1 MRTARGM
8 SAQKS
13 GGKAS
18 PTKDGDGGGGGG
30 SGFISHLLRGLT
42 QPSTRAKL
50 TFEFPQLDTQ
60 VRGEVVGEYPLDEY
74 PGVKIVVSDLDGEG
88 YYTVVEPPLSGEERA
103 ALSQIME
110 ELYFSME
117 PVDEEAAGAPS
128 QRGAEYVVR
137 NVLKAARKVGKLEL
151 FRGDRGKLVYY
162 TSREMGYSI
171 VHPLIVDPDV
181 EEIECNGYDRPLTV
195 VHRRYSNYPR
205 LTTNVQFADERVLR
219 RFVQRLAAKAGKSV
233 NVALPIANFVLP
245 QKHRVA
251 VTFGSEVSQPGTTFD
266 IRKFPEEPLT
276 IVDILERRML
286 SPLIAAYT
294 WVVAESK
301 QFVMIVGATGSGKTT
316 LLNSLLNLFNPSY
329 KILTVEDT
337 AELRVNNP
345 NWVSFFTRESSYSGT
360 RQISIE
366 DLVKTSLRYRPD
378 VVVVGEVRGAEIQ
391 YLVQAVASGHGGI
404 TSFHG
409 SVWQD
414 VATRVSGLLQHE
426 VAKMFQATISSI
438 VVVRRIIDQNTGK
451 MMRRVFEVQEPAGP
465 STGAGDTARTIFKWD
480 PQTDDYYIPAP
491 STSTASTSTSTTTT
505 TPTATAGDDAD
516 GAGGGVNTRGAQPEV
531 WAGPKHYGTRY
542 IGGDYYDDGDPEGAD
557 TRMPPQ
563 REEALRRSVLTL
575 VERSPRLTA
584 AADLLGWT
592 RSRLVTELVER
603 TKLLEDLQRSG
614 IRDYH
619 NISTRLTYYYRARR
633 S

>member
-1 MRTARGM
+1 M
-8 SAQKS
+8 SAQKTEKADGS
-13 GGKAS
+13 GGS
-18 PTKDGDGGGGGG
+18 SGGV
-30 SGFISHLLRGLT
+30 GFTSRLLRGLT
-42 QPSTRAKL
+42 QPSARARL
-50 TFEFPQLDTQ
+50 TFEFPQLDPQ
-60 VRGEVVGEYPLDEY
+60 VKGEVVGEYVLDEY
-74 PGVKIVVSDLDGEG
+74 PSVKIVVSDLDGEG
-88 YYTVVEPPLSGEERA
+88 YYTVVEPPLSAEERR

-117 PVDEEAAGAPS
+117 PVDEDAAGGPA
-128 QRGAEYVVR
+128 QRGADYTDYVVR

-151 FRGDRGKLVYY
+151 FRGDQGKLVYY
-162 TSREMGYSI
+162 ISREMGYSI
-171 VHPLIVDPDV
+171 VHPLIVDRDV

-195 VHRRYSNYPR
+195 VHRRHSNYPR

-276 IVDILERRML
+276 IVDLLERRML
-286 SPLIAAYT
+286 SPLVAAYV

-301 QFVMIVGATGSGKTT
+301 QFVMVVGATGSGKTT

-409 SVWQD
+409 SGYQD
-414 VATRVSGLLQHE
+414 VATRVSGLLQQE
-426 VAKMFQATISSI
+426 VAKMFQATIAS
-438 VVVRRIIDQNTGK
+438 VVAVRRIIDQETGK
-451 MMRRVFEVQEPAGP
+451 MMRRVFEVQEPAGA
-465 STGAGDTARTIFKWD
+465 GADPARTIFKWD
-480 PQTDDYYIPAP
+480 PQTDDYYVPAP
-491 STSTASTSTSTTTT
+491 TQS
-505 TPTATAGDDAD
+505 GGAD
-516 GAGGGVNTRGAQPEV
+516 GSRGAEV
-531 WAGPKHYGTRY
+531 WAGPRHYGARY
-542 IGGDYYDDGDPEGAD
+542 VGSGYYDDGSPASAD
-557 TRMPPQ
+557 VWGSPQ
-563 REEALRRSVLTL
+563 REEALRRSVRAL
-575 VERSPRLTA
+575 VERSVRLTA

-592 RSRLVTELVER
+592 RDRLLTELVER
-603 TKLLEDLQRSG
+603 TKLLEDLKRSG
-614 IRDYH
+614 IRDYA
-619 NISTRLTYYYRARR
+619 NISSRLTYYYRSRR